1 MLMLAEQSGPVT
13 RNPDNLA
20 EFIAFLN
27 LRPTCDEVC
36 HRIVA
41 MWPGRDTVGQAAL
54 GILANDG
61 SITWAGRFG
70 YEDKVMEAYG
80 RTTMWDQ
87 LPSSLAVLQ
96 QRPVVIDARNDILTH
111 FPQLAEDMPNLSF
124 VLAGPLVSNLTSC
137 GVLVASGTDP
147 LRYSQES
154 AAILTDYC
162 LALSLYV
169 FSQLSIFSGESQCIT
184 SGGVTKST
192 PTDFPRRQILVP
204 NVLTDRQLS
213 VLQYLAMGYTNRQI
227 GRLMAFSESTIRQAT
242 TAIYAYF
249 GVSRRREAVE
259 AAILRNMVEM
269 TSAETAPA
277 AGVFT
282 EQRRGVNPYDR

>member
-1 MLMLAEQSGPVT
+1 MLAAQSGPVT
-13 RNPDNLA
+13 RNPGNLA
-20 EFIAFLN
+20 DFIGFLN
-27 LRPTCDEVC
+27 LRPTFDEVC
-36 HRIVA
+36 RRIVA
-41 MWPGRDTVGQAAL
+41 AWPGRDTLGQAAMGL
-54 GILANDG
+54 LANDG
-61 SITWAGRFG
+61 SISWAGQFG
-70 YEDKVMEAYG
+70 YEDSVMEAYG

-87 LPSSLAVLQ
+87 LPTSLAVLR
-96 QRPVVIDARNDILTH
+96 QRLVVIDGRSDILAH

-124 VLAGPLVSNLTSC
+124 VLAGPLVSKLTSC

-147 LRYSQES
+147 LLYSQES

-169 FSQLSIFSGESQCIT
+169 FSQPSISSGESNCIT

-192 PTDFPRRQILVP
+192 PIDFPRRQILVP
-204 NVLTDRQLS
+204 NVLTDRQLT
-213 VLQYLAMGYTNRQI
+213 VLQYLAMGYSNRQI

-249 GVSRRREAVE
+249 GVSGRREAVE
-259 AAILRNMVEM
+259 AAILRNMVEV
-269 TSAETAPA
+269 TSAETPPA

-282 EQRRGVNPYDR
+282 EQRRGVNPNDR